1 MPASSDACSLR
12 DQLDWFRWNFHTLI
26 GKGGSEAVQ
35 RLLTVVMDIL
45 SHPVLL
51 QGLQEI
57 TTLTRQDFK
66 NESNHGFVWV
76 DKRNIDLGNIA
87 YSILYCMLYR
97 YARHFKHGDVW
108 QVLQF
113 LETRYTTLQL
123 KESSDNAI
131 IMKADVIER
140 VLYVARQSGPALS
153 PSIRLSRQS
162 LNALMKRYQETL
174 VDIYRCS
181 FVCGPG
187 GPPRVRH
194 MPLPDLFAKVVLM
207 AHAVISAAG
216 SAKYA
221 EHVTRFDM
229 LVSQC
234 LSTVAVPNVQTKR

>member
-1 MPASSDACSLR
+1 M
-12 DQLDWFRWNFHTLI
+12 
-26 GKGGSEAVQ
+26 
-35 RLLTVVMDIL
+35 
-45 SHPVLL
+45 
-51 QGLQEI
+51 
-57 TTLTRQDFK
+57 
-66 NESNHGFVWV
+66 

-216 SAKYA
+216 SVKYA

-229 LVSQC
+229 LASQC